1 MIEIQNLT
9 KIYEGK
15 AEKKAVDNISLTI
28 EKGQIFG
35 FLGPNGAGKSTTIK
49 MMVGLLKQTEGSIR
63 FDGIDTLEDPVGTK
77 KLFSYVPDNPDIYE
91 VMTGLDY
98 LNFLADI
105 RGLGKDERK
114 EKIDEYAK
122 LFSMQDDL
130 GGFIKSY
137 SHGMR
142 QKIVLI
148 GALIHEPEFLILD
161 EPMVGLDPKSSYELK
176 EVMRRRADAGK
187 SVFFSTHVLEVAEK
201 VCDKIAIINHG
212 KIIASGTMDELR
224 SLEHEEGG
232 SLEKIF
238 LELTENA

>member
-1 MIEIQNLT
+1 MIEIKNLT

-15 AEKKAVDNISLTI
+15 TEKKAVDNISLTI
-28 EKGQIFG
+28 EKGKIFG

-49 MMVGLLKQTEGSIR
+49 MMVGLLKQTEGNIL
-63 FDGIDTLEDPVGTK
+63 FDGIDTLDDPVGTK

>member
-1 MIEIQNLT
+1 MIEIKNLT

-15 AEKKAVDNISLTI
+15 TEKKAVDNISLTI
-28 EKGQIFG
+28 EKGKIFG

-49 MMVGLLKQTEGSIR
+49 MMVGLLKQTEGRIL
-63 FDGIDTLEDPVGTK
+63 FDGIDTLDDPVGTK

-105 RGLGKDERK
+105 RGLGKEERK

-224 SLEHEEGG
+224 NLEHEEGG

>member
-15 AEKKAVDNISLTI
+15 TEKKAVDNISLTI
-28 EKGQIFG
+28 EKGKIFG

-49 MMVGLLKQTEGSIR
+49 MMVDLLKQTEGRIL
-63 FDGIDTLEDPVGTK
+63 FDGIDTLDDPVGTK

-105 RGLGKDERK
+105 RGLGKEERK

>member
-1 MIEIQNLT
+1 MIEIKKLT

-15 AEKKAVDNISLTI
+15 TEKKAVDNISLSI
-28 EKGQIFG
+28 EKGKIFG

-49 MMVGLLKQTEGSIR
+49 MMVGLLKQTEGNIL
-63 FDGIDTLEDPVGTK
+63 FDGIDTLDDPVGTK

>member
-1 MIEIQNLT
+1 MIEIKNLT
-9 KIYEGK
+9 KVYEGK
-15 AEKKAVDNISLTI
+15 TSKKAVDHISLTI
-28 EKGQIFG
+28 EKGKIFG

-49 MMVGLLKQTEGSIR
+49 MMVGLLRQTEGNIR
-63 FDGIDTLEDPVGTK
+63 FDGIDTLEDPISTK

-91 VMTGLDY
+91 VMSGLDY

-105 RGLGKDERK
+105 RGIGKEERK
-114 EKIDEYAK
+114 AKIDEYAK
-122 LFSMQDDL
+122 IFGMQDDL

-176 EVMRRRADAGK
+176 EVMRHRADAGK

-201 VCDKIAIINHG
+201 ICDEIAIINHG

-224 SLEHEEGG
+224 KLEDEEGG

>member
-1 MIEIQNLT
+1 MIEIKNLT

-15 AEKKAVDNISLTI
+15 TEKKAVDNISLSI
-28 EKGQIFG
+28 EKGKIFG

-49 MMVGLLKQTEGSIR
+49 MMVGLLKQTEGNIL
-63 FDGIDTLEDPVGTK
+63 FDGIDTLDDPVGTK

-201 VCDKIAIINHG
+201 VCDRIAIINHG

>member
-15 AEKKAVDNISLTI
+15 TEKKAVDNISLTI

-49 MMVGLLKQTEGSIR
+49 MMVGLLKQTEGNIL
-63 FDGIDTLEDPVGTK
+63 FDGIDTLDDPVGTK

>member
-15 AEKKAVDNISLTI
+15 TEKKAVDNISLTI
-28 EKGQIFG
+28 EKGKIFG

-49 MMVGLLKQTEGSIR
+49 MMVGLLRQTEGNIR

-224 SLEHEEGG
+224 TLEHEEGG

>member
-15 AEKKAVDNISLTI
+15 TEKKAVDNISLTI
-28 EKGQIFG
+28 EKGKIFG

-49 MMVGLLKQTEGSIR
+49 MMVGLLKQTEGRIL
-63 FDGIDTLEDPVGTK
+63 FDGIDTLDDPVGTK

-105 RGLGKDERK
+105 RGLGKEERK